1 MAEKKSRLPPNGITC
16 EIVTPEG
23 PIATTKRRRATT
35 RGVDYKKLVS
45 IRTNVTRSP
54 TKGSP
59 TKAKAKAR
67 GENVS
72 EISE

>member
-1 MAEKKSRLPPNGITC
+1 MAEKRCPWPSNGITS
-16 EIVTPEG
+16 EIATPEG

-35 RGVDYKKLVS
+35 RGVDYKKLVG